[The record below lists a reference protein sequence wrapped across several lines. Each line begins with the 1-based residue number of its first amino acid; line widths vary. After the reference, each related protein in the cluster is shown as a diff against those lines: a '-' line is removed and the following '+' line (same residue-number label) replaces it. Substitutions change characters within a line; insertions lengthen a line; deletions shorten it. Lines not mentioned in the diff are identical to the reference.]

1 MSAPTPTPF
10 PLQDTF
16 IFRVE
21 GTGVLRPEDI
31 VLTACEVLAR
41 KIRNIQVGGWVV
53 SNNQASTIRQSQ
65 LPQKLP
71 QGVAAGVTRR
81 ACMCLRAEPA
91 WPAVQP

>member
-1 MSAPTPTPF
+1 MRPALSPPQPPPT

-41 KIRNIQVGGWVV
+41 KIRNIQVCCGGCRVLAARSATFRLGGGV
-53 SNNQASTIRQSQ
+53 GVAIRQ
-65 LPQKLP
+65 
-71 QGVAAGVTRR
+71 
-81 ACMCLRAEPA
+81 
-91 WPAVQP
+91 